1 MIYGYIRVSTIH
13 QNTENQRF
21 EVGNFAEKQGISIE
35 KWITERISS
44 TKDLKERK
52 FGLLL
57 KRVKK
62 GDVIIASEISRL
74 GRNLL
79 EIMDILHFCL
89 KRGCQIWTI
98 KESYKLGLDIQSKIL
113 AIAFGMLAEF
123 ERSLI
128 SARTKEA
135 LARVRADGKKK
146 LGRPSVAKRISE
158 RKAEIE
164 RMQKEGMSVKKISA
178 AIGVSSASLY
188 RFRGAYSK
196 R

>member
-1 MIYGYIRVSTIH
+1 M
-13 QNTENQRF
+13 
-21 EVGNFAEKQGISIE
+21 GNFAEKQGFFIE
-35 KWITERISS
+35 KWITEKISS
-44 TKDLKERK
+44 TKELKERK

-57 KRVKK
+57 KKVRK
-62 GDVIIASEISRL
+62 GDIIIATEISRL

-89 KRGCQIWTI
+89 KKGCQIWTI
-98 KESYKLGLDIQSKIL
+98 KENYKLGIDIQSKIL
-113 AIAFGMLAEF
+113 AVAFGMLAEF

-135 LARVRADGKKK
+135 LARVKADGKK
-146 LGRPSVAKRISE
+146 LGRPSVAKKISE

-164 RMQKEGMSVKKISA
+164 KMQKGGISIKKISA

-188 RFRGAYSK
+188 RFK
-196 R
+196 RQ